1 MGNLTDIKTG
11 VVVKLS
17 GNPYLVVWAEFN
29 RKQQRKPVMRTK
41 LKNLIDGAARDKT
54 FLAGESFEF
63 ADIER
68 RRCQYLY
75 NDGTRAMFMDGETFE
90 QFELNVEDIADTLKF
105 LKDDTEVF
113 VTFYEG
119 NPIGVQPPVK
129 VTLTITST
137 VPGVKG
143 DTAQGG
149 SKPATVE
156 TGAVVYVPLFVK
168 EGDAILINTETGE
181 YVSRA
186 NE

>member
-11 VVVKLS
+11 VVVKMNGS
-17 GNPYLVVWAEFN
+17 PFLVVWAEFN

-41 LKNLIDGAARDKT
+41 LKNLIDGATKDKT
-54 FLAGESFEF
+54 FLSGESFEF

-75 NDGTRAMFMDGETFE
+75 NDGTKAMFMEGDTFE
-90 QFELNVEDIADTLKF
+90 QFELDVEDIAETLKF

-113 VTFYEG
+113 VMFYEG
-119 NPIGVQPPVK
+119 KPIGVQAPPK

-168 EGDAILINTETGE
+168 EGETILINTETGE
-181 YVSRA
+181 YVSRV